1 MRQTLY
7 SKFITAYIFLGILGT
22 VLISTLGSSLI
33 QKHILEDTG
42 AALYKEAISLASY
55 QANTD
60 YSDNA
65 DVEAAYNQLKTLSA
79 FQDSRILILADGM
92 GSGIRANILATLTS
106 KIIATMMYNDMTI
119 DEVVATI
126 AKTLPL
132 SSINGV
138 AYSTFSIIQVYHT
151 GEIYVAEYDNPE
163 CILIRQGKLK
173 ALPFSYRKIE
183 GKKIRECRFQTV
195 PGDALAIMSDGCLY
209 CGTGDIMNYRW
220 DWNALANCC
229 ETCADKT
236 RTAAQMADMMN
247 KACADLYGGMCSD
260 DTTIAVARIMEEE
273 IVNILTGPPQNKAD
287 DARMVQDFMKQEGI
301 KIVSGGI
308 TSQIVARELGTR
320 LITSVGV
327 LDPEIPPTAKIEGI
341 DLVTEGVLTLN
352 KAIDLLE
359 QYQQDEVSEEFFEE
373 LSRDN
378 GATRLACYLMENCTT
393 VNLFIGKAINKDY
406 TTKELPFE
414 ISVRQK
420 PDENGCRQC

>member
-1 MRQTLY
+1 M
-7 SKFITAYIFLGILGT
+7 KPIAIDMAYK
-22 VLISTLGSSLI
+22 SLNHYGEELCGDKVEI
-33 QKHILEDTG
+33 VD
-42 AALYKEAISLASY
+42 KE
-55 QANTD
+55 
-60 YSDNA
+60 
-65 DVEAAYNQLKTLSA
+65 
-79 FQDSRILILADGM
+79 DSRILILADGM

-106 KIIATMMYNDMTI
+106 KIIATMMYNDMSI

-132 SSINGV
+132 SSVNGV
-138 AYSTFSIIQVYHT
+138 AYSTFSIIQVYYT
-151 GEIYVAEYDNPE
+151 GEIYVVEYDNPE
-163 CILIRQGKLK
+163 CILVRQGKVK

-183 GKKIRECRFQTV
+183 GKKIRECRFQTL

-220 DWNALANCC
+220 ALAGCC
-229 ETCADKT
+229 ESSAAKT
-236 RTAAQMADMMN
+236 RTAAQLAEQMN
-247 KACADLYGGMCSD
+247 RACADLYGGVCSD
-260 DTTIAVARIMEEE
+260 DTTIAVARITEEQ
-273 IVNILTGPPQNKAD
+273 IVNILTGPPLEKKD

-308 TSQIVARELGTR
+308 TSQIVARELGRR

-352 KAIDLLE
+352 KTIELLE
-359 QYQQDEVSEEFFEE
+359 RYQQDDVSEEFFDE

-414 ISVRQK
+414 ISVRQNVIK
-420 PDENGCRQC
+420 RLQAVLAAMHRSVHVYYY

>member
-1 MRQTLY
+1 MKQ
-7 SKFITAYIFLGILGT
+7 FAIDMAYK
-22 VLISTLGSSLI
+22 SLNHCGEELCGDKVEI
-33 QKHILEDTG
+33 VD
-42 AALYKEAISLASY
+42 KE
-55 QANTD
+55 
-60 YSDNA
+60 
-65 DVEAAYNQLKTLSA
+65 
-79 FQDSRILILADGM
+79 DSRILILADGM

-406 TTKELPFE
+406 TTKEL
-414 ISVRQK
+414 
-420 PDENGCRQC
+420 QC